1 MRKKRLILNCDD
13 FGQCT
18 AANEAIQNLLEDR
31 KVSSATI
38 MPPAPAFAEAADW
51 VKRKGFMNVGLHLTL
66 TSEIEGYRWGSLTG
80 APSLSDES
88 FFLPKTNREFEERA
102 KPKEVVAEIEAQFEA
117 VKTAGLVISHVDN
130 HMGSLYGIETGRS
143 YLPQV
148 FKQCARWGLPF
159 RLPRQIYEKDEF
171 LNSIPNA
178 ANVLAKVTALAD
190 LRGVRIPDYL
200 LSHPYQ
206 MEEGETFDSFKKMLI
221 AKLYDLPEG
230 VTETYIHPAV
240 DDEKMRRLVPSWQK
254 RVWEYQL
261 MYDDDFTYALKDA
274 GITLT
279 DYAYVQRHLR
289 QSKWKATGRLIRSLR
304 L

>member
-1 MRKKRLILNCDD
+1 MRKRRLILNCDD

-117 VKTAGLVISHVDN
+117 VKTAGLSSRMSIIIWAACMGLKQDAAICRKSSSNVHVGGYRFACRDKF
-130 HMGSLYGIETGRS
+130 MR
-143 YLPQV
+143 
-148 FKQCARWGLPF
+148 
-159 RLPRQIYEKDEF
+159 
-171 LNSIPNA
+171 
-178 ANVLAKVTALAD
+178 
-190 LRGVRIPDYL
+190 
-200 LSHPYQ
+200 
-206 MEEGETFDSFKKMLI
+206 KM
-221 AKLYDLPEG
+221 
-230 VTETYIHPAV
+230 
-240 DDEKMRRLVPSWQK
+240 S
-254 RVWEYQL
+254 
-261 MYDDDFTYALKDA
+261 
-274 GITLT
+274 
-279 DYAYVQRHLR
+279 
-289 QSKWKATGRLIRSLR
+289 S
-304 L
+304 